1 MKFSYPLL
9 IITLIIFI
17 PVSCSQFGDSFRLPG
32 ENPKD
37 IVLYELDNDY
47 LAPESKEFI
56 ESEYPSNN
64 VSLSYVLVGKNTY
77 GFEADLDNDKSLS
90 FDEDG
95 VFKLDR
101 NHPFLKDKYKKGKI
115 GKSEEGDKEEGDKDE
130 KDRDEKE
137 WDEDK
142 DREGKGEKD
151 RCFEF
156 VMPFTFIMPDGSS
169 ILMES
174 DDDKDKVDAWYKSNP
189 DEKDRPKV
197 QLPADI
203 SIKDEEG
210 NEEIIT
216 VTSDEEIK
224 DIISNCDKKE
234 EGMEKCF
241 KILMPYSY
249 QMPDGSSIT
258 ISEEEDYK
266 NLEEWYGNNPD
277 SKDRPSLIF
286 PVEIEVEN
294 DSKDDEKETKVISI
308 NSKEEMDKAMMR
320 CNKNDKKRKNCKK
333 LHGEEIPNC
342 IVEYV
347 SSNYPEDKILHTR
360 MLRTKD
366 GDLLYLVKLDENG
379 ILKLNEN
386 CELLD

>member
-1 MKFSYPLL
+1 MKFSYILLTFSLL
-9 IITLIIFI
+9 ILISF
-17 PVSCSQFGDSFRLPG
+17 SCSQFGDSFRLPG

-56 ESEYPSNN
+56 ENEYPNNN

-101 NHPFLKDKYKKGKI
+101 NHPFLMDKYKKGKI
-115 GKSEEGDKEEGDKDE
+115 GKSEDGDKEGRDKDE
-130 KDRDEKE
+130 KDWDKEKDERDWDKEK
-137 WDEDK
+137 D
-142 DREGKGEKD
+142 EKD

-156 VMPFTFIMPDGSS
+156 IMPFTFIMPDGST
-169 ILMES
+169 ILIEGE
-174 DDDKDKVDAWYKSNP
+174 DDNKKVEEWYKSNP

-197 QLPADI
+197 QLPVDI
-203 SIKDEEG
+203 SITDEKG
-210 NEEIIT
+210 NEEVVT
-216 VTSDEEIK
+216 VTSDDEIK
-224 DIISNCDKKE
+224 EIITNCDKKK
-234 EGMEKCF
+234 EGKERCF

-249 QMPDGSSIT
+249 NMPDGSSIT
-258 ISEEEDYK
+258 INEEDDYK
-266 NLEEWYGNNPD
+266 NVKEWYENNPD
-277 SKDRPSLIF
+277 SKDKPELIF
-286 PVEIEVEN
+286 PVDIEVEN
-294 DSKDDEKETKVISI
+294 DSKDDEKETKVITI
-308 NSKEEMDKAMMR
+308 NSKEEMDKALMR
-320 CNKNDKKRKNCKK
+320 CNLKDKKRKNCKK

-347 SSNYPEDKILHTR
+347 SLNHPEDKILHTR

-366 GDLLYLVKLDENG
+366 GDVLHLVKLDKDG
-379 ILKLNEN
+379 VLKFGED
-386 CELLD
+386 CKLLD